1 MSVSGKCSVSVKKD
15 SFQLE
20 AGFDIPS
27 KGVLGIFGRSGSG
40 KTTLL
45 RCLAGLEKKVK
56 GHIQFNDQVWHTKR
70 KSLSSQ
76 ARNIGYVFQ
85 DSRLF
90 PHMTVQQNLDYG
102 IKRSG
107 SVNEQNKKYLIQLL
121 NIHELLERLPQSLSG
136 GEKQRVAIAR
146 ALLKR
151 PQLLLMDEPMASL
164 DDAHKNE
171 ILPYL
176 ERLHDQLNIP
186 IIYVSHSLEE
196 VSRLCDEIIVLEAG
210 KVTFKGDITKAL
222 SSVESPLLNTEC
234 SIAVLAAKVINT
246 DSEFGLSG
254 VLTENGTLFQV
265 KGELRKGTKVR
276 LRIHAVDVSLCKSKP
291 HDSSIL
297 NILPAKILS
306 VVEETASEVLLQM
319 ETNKDIILARIS
331 KKSFKHLQLKFD
343 MEVFIQIKGILL
355 QTDRI

>member
-1 MSVSGKCSVSVKKD
+1 MAMSGKCSVAVRKD

-20 AGFDIPS
+20 ADFDIPG
-27 KGVLGIFGRSGSG
+27 KGVLGIFGHSGSG

-45 RCLAGLEKKVK
+45 RCLAGLEKKSR
-56 GHIQFNDQVWHTKR
+56 GYIRFNDQAWQEKR
-70 KSLSSQ
+70 KSLSPQ

-90 PHMTVQQNLDYG
+90 PHMSVRENLDYG

-107 SVNEQNKKYLIQLL
+107 SVNEKNKKYLIQLL
-121 NIHELLERLPQSLSG
+121 NLFDLLERMPKSLSG

-196 VSRLCDEIIVLEAG
+196 VSRLCDDIIVLEAG
-210 KVTFKGDITKAL
+210 KVIFKGNITQAL
-222 SSVESPLLNTEC
+222 SSADSPLLNTEC
-234 SIAVLAAKVINT
+234 SIAVLNAKVVNA
-246 DSEFGLSG
+246 DSEFGLSS
-254 VLTENGTLFQV
+254 VVTESGTLLQV
-265 KGELRKGTKVR
+265 KGNLKKGGSVR
-276 LRIHAVDVSLCKSKP
+276 LRIYAADVSLCKSRP
-291 HDSSIL
+291 NDSSIL

-306 VVEETASEVLLQM
+306 VVEETGSEVLLQLVS
-319 ETNKDIILARIS
+319 NKDIILARIS
-331 KKSFKHLQLKFD
+331 KKSFKILQLKFD
-343 MEVFIQIKGILL
+343 MEIFVQIKGILL
-355 QTDRI
+355 HADRI

>member
-1 MSVSGKCSVSVKKD
+1 MIISGNCSISVKKD
-15 SFQLE
+15 LFELE
-20 AGFDIPS
+20 ADFDLPA
-27 KGVLGIFGRSGSG
+27 KGVLGIFGHSGSG

-45 RCLAGLEKKVK
+45 RCLAGLEKKVQ
-56 GHIQFNDQVWHTKR
+56 GNIRFNDQIWHANK
-70 KSLSSQ
+70 KSMSAQ
-76 ARNIGYVFQ
+76 NRNIGYVFQ

-90 PHMTVQQNLDYG
+90 PHLTIHQNLDYG

-107 SVNEQNKKYLIQLL
+107 TVNEQNKKYLIQLL
-121 NIHELLERLPQSLSG
+121 NIHALLERFPRSLSG

-164 DDAHKNE
+164 DDTHKNE

-196 VSRLCDEIIVLEAG
+196 VSRLCDEIIVLEEG
-210 KVTFKGDITKAL
+210 KVTFKGNITQAL
-222 SSVESPLLNTEC
+222 SSKSSPLVNTEC
-234 SIAVLAAKVINT
+234 SIAVLSAKVINT

-254 VLTENGTLFQV
+254 VITKSGTLFQV
-265 KGELRKGTKVR
+265 KGELRKGTNVR
-276 LRIHAVDVSLCKSKP
+276 LRIHAVDVSLCRSKP
-291 HDSSIL
+291 IDSSIL

-306 VVEETASEVLLQM
+306 VVEETACEVLLQM

-331 KKSFKHLQLKFD
+331 KKSFKKLQLKFD
-343 MEVFIQIKGILL
+343 MEVYVQIKGILL
-355 QTDRI
+355 QTDRV